1 MSIIKY
7 DIDSRGRWAEYWG
20 VSGFRYVEFNS
31 IEGLRGELAAGR
43 ISLVAVCSLEMEEL
57 DFPSG
62 PVISA
67 LTDGE
72 RSRLGTVRH
81 PGARGRYLASRLLVK
96 AVCAALGG
104 TPAISVET
112 AAGSGGRLV
121 LNGPLARSHVS
132 LSHTRGAAAFAISAT
147 APIGVDIERF
157 RRPPLAVAK
166 KYFSAVE
173 LDAIES
179 AESPSA
185 GFFRLWTLKESLA
198 KLEGKGILRVLR
210 EYEFS
215 FADGQ
220 ARCRNKT
227 NGLPPPARFESAILG
242 RYALGAA
249 FGGADAQPVLAGP
262 MDLGGLMRAARI
274 L

>member
-1 MSIIKY
+1 M
-7 DIDSRGRWAEYWG
+7 
-20 VSGFRYVEFNS
+20 SGFRYVEFNA
-31 IEGLRGELAAGR
+31 IEGLRGELATGR

-57 DFPSG
+57 DFPFG
-62 PVISA
+62 PAISA
-67 LTDGE
+67 LTSGE
-72 RSRLGTVRH
+72 RSRLGAIRH
-81 PGARGRYLASRLLVK
+81 PGARARYLASRLLVK
-96 AVCAALGG
+96 TVCAALGG

-121 LNGPLARSHVS
+121 LTGPLARSHVS
-132 LSHTRGAAAFAISAT
+132 LSHTWGAAAFAISSA
-147 APIGVDIERF
+147 APIGVDIERL

-198 KLEGKGILRVLR
+198 KLEGKGILRILR

-215 FADGQ
+215 FADGRAQ
-220 ARCRNKT
+220 CRNRIT
-227 NGLPPPARFESAILG
+227 GCSIEAVFESWIQG
-242 RYALGAA
+242 DFALGAA
-249 FGGADAQPVLAGP
+249 FGRSGTDVQLVLAGP
-262 MDLGGLMRAARI
+262 MDLEELMRAVRI